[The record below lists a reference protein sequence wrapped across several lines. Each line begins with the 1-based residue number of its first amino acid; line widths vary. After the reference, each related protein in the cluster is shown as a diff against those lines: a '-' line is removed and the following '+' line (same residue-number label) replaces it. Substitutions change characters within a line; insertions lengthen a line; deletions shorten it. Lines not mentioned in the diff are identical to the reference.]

1 MVGLVLVSHS
11 PDLVSGLRD
20 LLTQM
25 EPDVAI
31 GIAGGTDDG
40 ELGTSL
46 ELIDAALDAA
56 DTGDGVVVLYDLGSA
71 QMTAETALEFLDD
84 DRRQRSLLVD
94 APLVE
99 GALAAAGAA
108 GGGGDVA
115 TVATAARSVF
125 SSADAPPDDTTAGD
139 TSRPDGAA
147 SDSSDGTTQ
156 PDDGSESG
164 APTDPSRTDG
174 GDAGPAA
181 DPERSVTLTIRN
193 RHGLHARP
201 AAQLVRTV
209 RPLDAT
215 VRISRTDGTHGANA
229 ASTLAVLGLNAQAGT
244 QVTVS
249 ADGPQWREALDAVR
263 DLIDTG
269 FGEPDDVEA
278 ADQ

>member
-108 GGGGDVA
+108 GGGADVA
-115 TVATAARSVF
+115 AVATAARSVF
-125 SSADAPPDDTTAGD
+125 GSADAAPGD
-139 TSRPDGAA
+139 TSGGATPPPDGAA
-147 SDSSDGTTQ
+147 SDLSGGATQ
-156 PDDGSESG
+156 PDHDGSKGGVPAAGTDGEDAG
-164 APTDPSRTDG
+164 APV
-174 GDAGPAA
+174 

-215 VRISRTDGTHGANA
+215 VRISRADGTHDANA
-229 ASTLAVLGLNAQAGT
+229 ASTLAILGLNAQAGT

-263 DLIDTG
+263 DLIDKG

>member
-11 PDLVSGLRD
+11 PDLVRGLAD
-20 LLTQM
+20 LLAQM

-31 GIAGGTDDG
+31 GTAGGTDDG

-46 ELIDAALDAA
+46 DLINAALDTA
-56 DTGDGVVVLYDLGSA
+56 DTGDGAIVLYDLGSA

-84 DRRQRSLLVD
+84 DRRQRCLLVD

-108 GGGGDVA
+108 GGGADVEA
-115 TVATAARSVF
+115 VATAARSVF
-125 SSADAPPDDTTAGD
+125 GSVFGSAAT
-139 TSRPDGAA
+139 
-147 SDSSDGTTQ
+147 DS
-156 PDDGSESG
+156 P
-164 APTDPSRTDG
+164 
-174 GDAGPAA
+174 A
-181 DPERSVTLTIRN
+181 DPQRSVTLTIRN

-215 VRISRTDGTHGANA
+215 VRIARADGTHDANA
-229 ASTLAVLGLNAQAGT
+229 ASTLAILGLNAQAGT
-244 QVTVS
+244 RVTVS

-263 DLIDTG
+263 SLIDDG
-269 FGEPDDVEA
+269 FGEPDDAEA
-278 ADQ
+278 ADQRSTGAAPDGG